1 MYEFVFSVS
10 KENNMSE
17 KKFDSVSWGEQ
28 SNTSC
33 VIYLGLNAMQT
44 KKKLGGY
51 KPTNTEIP
59 SPVRDDDNMMVTAIV
74 QNDNGN
80 PDTYVWVKRHQD
92 NISSVKVKVDSKNG
106 DQLKVTLI
114 KSKKEA
120 WLQPFQSY
128 LLQL

>member
-1 MYEFVFSVS
+1 
-10 KENNMSE
+10 MSE

-28 SNTSC
+28 NNTSC
-33 VIYLGLNAMQT
+33 IIYLGLSAMQT

-51 KPTNTEIP
+51 KPINTEIP
-59 SPVRDDDNMMVTAIV
+59 TPVVDDDNVTVTAIV
-74 QNDNGN
+74 QNDEGK
-80 PDTYVWVKRHQD
+80 PDTYVWIKRHQD
-92 NISSVKVKVDSKNG
+92 NVSSVKVKIDSKNG